1 MTVTRFIVASEIR
14 KGQKRMN
21 HDCFLI
27 GLFKRKM
34 YKMYNMTLEADLLE
48 EAIKG
53 LLKKYEKGAKR

>member
-1 MTVTRFIVASEIR
+1 MVS
-14 KGQKRMN
+14 
-21 HDCFLI
+21 FLI

-53 LLKKYEKGAKR
+53 LLKKYEKDAKR